1 MSKLGRE
8 YYVVYGL
15 LLNIKT
21 YIYWDNRSMSQTE
34 TGRAEKLVRLPK
46 MLRAKYQSKDRI

>member
-15 LLNIKT
+15 LLNIN
-21 YIYWDNRSMSQTE
+21 YISWDNRSMSQTE